1 MPRRVR
7 PSRLE
12 AVLSVVLLV
21 ACSGA
26 EAPPR
31 PPAPP
36 DLAPVGPEL
45 HVLFDAIDR
54 SDCDALA
61 VRLPTMRSHDDCVA
75 FLEQSREHGLGL
87 VSIGDIVR
95 DGRDPSSAI
104 VHSVL
109 RRGTRTQEVLIRA
122 TRIEGQWT
130 FAM

>member
-1 MPRRVR
+1 MPRRAR
-7 PSRLE
+7 PTRLE
-12 AVLSVVLLV
+12 VFLAAALMA
-21 ACSGA
+21 ACSGP
-26 EAPPR
+26 EATPQPPS
-31 PPAPP
+31 PP

-45 HVLFDAIDR
+45 HALFDAIDQ

-61 VRLPTMRSHDDCVA
+61 VRLPTMRCHDDCLE
-75 FLEQSREHGLGL
+75 FLEQSRDHGLGL